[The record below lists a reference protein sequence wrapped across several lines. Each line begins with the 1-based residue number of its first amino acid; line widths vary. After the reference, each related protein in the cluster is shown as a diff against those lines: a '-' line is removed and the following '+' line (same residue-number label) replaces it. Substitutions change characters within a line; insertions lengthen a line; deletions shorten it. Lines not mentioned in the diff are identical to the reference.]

1 MVLYTS
7 VETISFCSNL
17 SFFQAYKDAAET
29 GQQQSKFQELQY
41 LSQVGTLDDLY
52 LNIVSSPFQVFG
64 EDRGIFSSVNSQNSP
79 LIEPNEEKPYT
90 FPSASLEI
98 LRHCRGRISAVNGKK
113 IHGLSFGRE
122 EQSVSPSQLSTNQII
137 ELSAANFIKSERGAG
152 NELYASHPYAS
163 AFLGLSKE
171 NAEDVQLVQYLL
183 SCAEKVSNQQYDS
196 ATKLL
201 EECHK
206 LSFSQMNKTQR
217 LVYYFTEALREKIDR
232 ESGRCTGKGSV
243 IEDCTLDN
251 IVASSA
257 TATFFEKVPFSQI
270 TQFTGIQEVVEY
282 ASDYKKVHVIDLA
295 IRCGIQHLILM
306 QALVERS
313 ENPIE
318 KFKVTAIATDPSPV
332 IEETGNR
339 LRSLASSLNVD
350 FSFHVIML
358 EDVINHQLS
367 LFDLDDEETVLV
379 HGSHALE
386 RMASKPDQ
394 LETLMRVIRR
404 IDPCVMIITEVET
417 NVNSPVFVNRFVE
430 ALFFFGAYFDSLE
443 DCLKNDV
450 AERAFA
456 ESKILSPV
464 IRDTVAGEGAE
475 RKHRIVGIDVWRAY
489 FARFGMVEMELSKL
503 ALKHANLVLDGFACH
518 DSCTLGFNGNS
529 LIVSWK
535 GTPISSLSVWK
546 FWAKQAV

>member
-1 MVLYTS
+1 MILDGIVYS
-7 VETISFCSNL
+7 VETISFCSNA
-17 SFFQAYKDAAET
+17 SFFQAYEHAAET

-52 LNIVSSPFQVFG
+52 LNIVSPPFQVFG
-64 EDRGIFSSVNSQNSP
+64 EKRGIFSCVNSQNSP

-90 FPSASLEI
+90 LPSASMEI
-98 LRHCRGRISAVNGKK
+98 LRHCRGRISTVNGKK

-137 ELSAANFIKSERGAG
+137 ELSAANFIKSERGTG

-171 NAEDVQLVQYLL
+171 NAEDVQLMQDLL
-183 SCAEKVSNQQYDS
+183 YCAEKVSNQQYDS

-201 EECHK
+201 EVCHK

-243 IEDCTLDN
+243 IDCSLDH
-251 IVASSA
+251 IVRSSA

-282 ASDYKKVHVIDLA
+282 VSDYKKVHVIDLA
-295 IRCGIQHLILM
+295 IRCGIHHLILM
-306 QALVERS
+306 QALAERS
-313 ENPIE
+313 ECPI
-318 KFKVTAIATDPSPV
+318 KNFKVTAIAIEPSLV

-358 EDVINHQLS
+358 ENIINHQLS
-367 LFDLDDEETVLV
+367 LFVLDDEERVLV

-386 RMASKPDQ
+386 RMASKPDH

-464 IRDTVAGEGAE
+464 IRDTVGGEEAE
-475 RKHRIVGIDVWRAY
+475 RKHRIVGINVWRAY

-503 ALKHANLVLDGFACH
+503 ALKHADLVLDRFDCR
-518 DSCTLGFNGNS
+518 DSCTLGLNGNS

-546 FWAKQAV
+546 F